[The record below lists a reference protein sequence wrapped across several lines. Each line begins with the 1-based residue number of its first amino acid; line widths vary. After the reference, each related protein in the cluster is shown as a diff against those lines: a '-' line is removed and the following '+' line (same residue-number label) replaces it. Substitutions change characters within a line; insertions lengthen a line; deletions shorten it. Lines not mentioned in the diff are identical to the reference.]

1 MTFMGMTTMI
11 EIQKIDSNTV
21 QVPIAVIDAFDELQQ
36 ELNATNADY
45 AKALEIIESL
55 QNQLKIERQRS
66 AFFRETLQLIQA
78 DSEEKLFAVAQDL
91 EEQEWS

>member
-1 MTFMGMTTMI
+1 MI
-11 EIQKIDSNTV
+11 EAQKIDSNTV
-21 QVPIAVIDAFDELQQ
+21 QVPIAVIDALDELQQ